1 MTRGAITNLPVDRAM
16 KGWPTYRQLPAIALL
31 IVLTLSLCVTVHAG
45 SGTITISG
53 AAPEITSI
61 AIDNYTTTGGNFT
74 HISSVDTSYTIV
86 LNVADADL
94 LTDER
99 KIEVQLYTDTY
110 NATTGDI
117 KRHYSFLWTCDGGFA
132 NVGPDGYFDAGH
144 SSRPS
149 DLAVTSGVFNFV
161 FKLNKLAIYT
171 NWRGGTGDLN
181 SPHWTVE
188 AHVWDKSGNQGY
200 RSNTFDVDLYQ
211 GLSINTSVTWTGL
224 HAHSY
229 SNPATLNPGTWT
241 YASNAISKINI
252 TATTPTNAF
261 SDTLPVRSVWVAT
274 SDTGENAQNFTNTST
289 AWLTVND
296 EAQESQSVYWFVDI
310 PAGQA
315 TGAYTFTYYVT
326 IQFSYYAS

>member
-1 MTRGAITNLPVDRAM
+1 MTREAITNLPVDGAM
-16 KGWPTYRQLPAIALL
+16 KRWSTYRQLPAIALL

-74 HISSVDTSYTIV
+74 HISVDTSYTIIV
-86 LNVADADL
+86 NVADADL

-99 KIEVQLYTDTY
+99 KIEVQLYTDSY
-110 NATTGDI
+110 NATGDI
-117 KRHYSFLWTCDGGFA
+117 KHHYSFLWTCDGGFA
-132 NVGPDGYFDAGH
+132 NVGPDGYFDADH

-149 DLAVTSGVFNFV
+149 DLGVTSGLFNFV

-171 NWRGGTGDLN
+171 HAG
-181 SPHWTVE
+181 SPGSQKWTVE

-211 GLSINTSVTWTGL
+211 GLNIDSSVTWTGL

-229 SNPATLNPGTWT
+229 SNRASTPNPGTWSYT
-241 YASNAISKINI
+241 SNAISKINI

-261 SDTLPVRSVWVAT
+261 GDTLPVRSVWVAT

-296 EAQESQSVYWFVDI
+296 EAHEAQTVYWFVDI
-310 PAGQA
+310 PGGQA